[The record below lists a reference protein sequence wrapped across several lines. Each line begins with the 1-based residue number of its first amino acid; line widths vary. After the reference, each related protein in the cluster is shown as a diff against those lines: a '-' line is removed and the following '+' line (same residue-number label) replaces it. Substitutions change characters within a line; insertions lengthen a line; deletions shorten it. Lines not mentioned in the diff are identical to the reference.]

1 MSVNLSAVF
10 RVQDR
15 GSAQLKKIM
24 QQTDKLSKSTQH
36 ASKASDNYRDAQ
48 GRLRN
53 SMGRFIS
60 EGNRASGM
68 LGRFKSSL
76 NGTNSSVNVAT
87 ASLNGIVGVVSGV
100 AAAYLSAQ
108 AASNAFN
115 ATLGA
120 AATYEQSK
128 AIIRA
133 TFKDDGATKQYM
145 NMVDKIAID
154 SPLLNSGDM
163 FAGSKG
169 LLTLSTDM
177 SQLESAWSIVE
188 RLIASDPTKTIDD
201 AVRGMRELASGDTI
215 SLRDVFNLDKKVLN
229 DVKNLSFDKQ
239 LVGIDK
245 ALSKMNITSDTVN
258 AMGSTTLGLWAQLQ
272 ERASKF
278 FREIGGEGNEVLGE
292 QFKKAVA
299 ALDTVDLSA
308 LANNIGS
315 KLASGIELAVDAVTF
330 VKNNLDGF
338 KAVLNTVKEAVIALT
353 VAFVAHKAILG
364 GMAIYKTVATFIA
377 VYRTSLSLATAA
389 QAAFN
394 GTMFAN
400 PIGLV
405 IASIAALIGI
415 TVFLVRNWDTV
426 TATVKRTWKAIGGGS
441 GAIALI
447 LGPLGFLINAAID
460 LAKNWDSTRSV
471 WENVW
476 NAIQRSAATSVNAVI
491 GLINSMIETI
501 NKIPGVNI
509 PIVAKVNWGSATA
522 GSDAVFNS
530 RSTGPVRGYYH
541 GLDSVPYDRMPAY
554 LHKGERVLTA
564 QENKEYSGKGGL
576 GSGGITIN
584 MHGTT
589 IREDADIDKIGMA
602 LAKAIESERLQRGYT
617 NY

>member
-1 MSVNLSAVF
+1 MDLKAVF
-10 RVQDR
+10 RIQDR
-15 GSAQLKKIM
+15 GSSQIRSITQGLSQLGRMGTTVTNNMNSTNAAVRRFSDTSVK
-24 QQTDKLSKSTQH
+24 TSHNVGTLKS
-36 ASKASDNYRDAQ
+36 
-48 GRLRN
+48 
-53 SMGRFIS
+53 SM
-60 EGNRASGM
+60 SGM
-68 LGRFKSSL
+68 AATVAG
-76 NGTNSSVNVAT
+76 VAT
-87 ASLNGIVGVVSGV
+87 
-100 AAAYLSAQ
+100 AYLSAQ
-108 AASNAFN
+108 AAASAFN
-115 ATLGA
+115 TTLGA
-120 AATYEQSK
+120 AATYEQSE

-169 LLTLSTDM
+169 LLTLTTDM

-188 RLIASDPTKTIDD
+188 RLIASDPTKSIDD

-292 QFKKAVA
+292 KFKKAVA

-315 KLASGIELAVDAVTF
+315 KLASGIQTAVDAVTF
-330 VKNNLDGF
+330 VKNNLAGF
-338 KAVLNTVKEAVIALT
+338 KVVLNTVKEAVIALT

-364 GMAIYKTVATFIA
+364 AMAIYKTVATFIA
-377 VYRTSLSLATAA
+377 VYQTSLSLATAA

-394 GTMFAN
+394 GTLLAN

-405 IASIAALIGI
+405 IAAIAALIGI
-415 TVFLVRNWDTV
+415 TVFLVRNWETV
-426 TATVKRTWKAIGGGS
+426 TATVKRTWEAIGGGS

-447 LGPLGFLINAAID
+447 LGPLGSLINAAID
-460 LAKNWDSTRSV
+460 LAKNWDNTRSV

-476 NAIQRSAATSVNAVI
+476 SAIQRSAATSVNAVI

-509 PIVAKVNWGSATA
+509 PIVAKVNWGSAPTA
-522 GSDAVFNS
+522 GSDAVFNN

-541 GLDSVPYDRMPAY
+541 GLDNVPYDNMHVRV
-554 LHKGERVLTA
+554 HKNERILTA
-564 QENKEYSGKGGL
+564 QENKEYSGKGGKL
-576 GSGGITIN
+576 SAPVIN
-584 MHGTT
+584 IAKMEV
-589 IREDADIDKIGMA
+589 RKESDIEKIAMQ
-602 LAKAIESERLQRGYT
+602 LAKLIELERNQVQLT
-617 NY
+617 